1 MKKYTFINRNND
13 LANNP
18 NPRIAI
24 CLCLDTSGSMC
35 GEPIKSLNEG
45 VKLFY
50 ESIKQD
56 LVASGVAEISVVTFG
71 SGGVQ
76 THANF
81 RSVSSVDTTPN
92 FSAGGFT
99 PMGEALNLAMDK
111 LTRRRQE
118 YRQSGVEYYKPWLVL
133 MTDGQNNGSASEFS
147 RARQRVADFCA
158 GGNLDFLPIAVGDE
172 ADVAQLASFSPA
184 HKPLKLRGL
193 CFREFFSWLSR
204 SVSRVSC
211 SSPGCER
218 PLHTMHVEDWS
229 SL

>member
-18 NPRIAI
+18 NPRISI
-24 CLCLDTSGSMC
+24 CLCLDTSGSMY
-35 GEPIKSLNEG
+35 GEPIKALNEG

-71 SGGVQ
+71 ADGVQ
-76 THANF
+76 THAEF
-81 RSVSSVDTTPN
+81 GSVNRVANVPQFT
-92 FSAGGFT
+92 AGGLT

-111 LTRRRQE
+111 LAKRRQE

-133 MTDGQNNGSASEFS
+133 MTDGKNNGSASEFS

-158 GGNLDFLPIAVGDE
+158 GGNLDFLPIAVGNE
-172 ADVAQLASFSPA
+172 ASMEQLASFSPA

-211 SSPGCER
+211 STPGCER
-218 PLHTMHVEDWS
+218 PLHTMRVEDWS

>member
-24 CLCLDTSGSMC
+24 CLCLDTSGSMY
-35 GEPIKSLNEG
+35 GEPISSLNAG

-71 SGGVQ
+71 AGGVQ
-76 THANF
+76 THAEF
-81 RSVSSVDTTPN
+81 GSVNRVTNVPQFTAD
-92 FSAGGFT
+92 GLT

-111 LTRRRQE
+111 LAKRRQE

-133 MTDGQNNGSASEFS
+133 MTDGQNNGSAQEFS
-147 RARQRVADFCA
+147 RARQRVADFCT
-158 GGNLDFLPIAVGDE
+158 GGNLDFLPIAVGNE
-172 ADVAQLASFSPA
+172 ASMAQLASFSPS

-211 SSPGCER
+211 STPGCER
-218 PLHTMHVEDWS
+218 PLHTMRVEDWS